1 MSGGMKTSGI
11 FRVAEH
17 TVKVPKFGD
26 TVTFIPF
33 GDIHREAKH
42 FCNSKWRDFLKFA
55 KAAPNPVF
63 LGLGDYHDFGSTS
76 ERHALQ
82 NAALH
87 EDTRRTISL
96 MLQDKCKAFVDEI
109 AFMAPNLIGMIDGNH
124 DMQFE
129 LENGQRTSMTDYM
142 AALLQV
148 PYLGVAALCGLSI
161 QSSTSVASVDIYA
174 HHGLGGAGTVGG
186 SINRVA
192 KMAEHADARIYLMGH
207 THDRGIMPLQ
217 SRMRRVPGK
226 FRVREETRFAG
237 RTGSFLKAY
246 EHGQSSYNV
255 DAGRAPA
262 NLGWIHFDLSLRR
275 LTADD
280 GERELT
286 VEIKGVA

>member
-1 MSGGMKTSGI
+1 LSGGMKTSGI

-17 TVKVPKFGD
+17 KVKVPRFGD

-33 GDIHREAKH
+33 GDVHREAKH
-42 FCNSKWRDFLKFA
+42 FSTAKWREFLKFA
-55 KAAPNPVF
+55 KSAENPVF
-63 LGLGDYHDFGSTS
+63 LGMGDYHDFGSTS

-96 MLQDKCKAFVDEI
+96 MLQDKCKAFAEEI
-109 AFMAPNLIGMIDGNH
+109 GFMAPNLIGLIDGNH
-124 DMQFE
+124 DMAFE
-129 LENGQRTSMTDYM
+129 IDNGQRTTMTDYM
-142 AALLQV
+142 AALLGV

-161 QSSTSVASVDIYA
+161 GASGSNAAIDIYA
-174 HHGLGGAGTVGG
+174 HHGLGGAGTIGG

-192 KMAEHADARIYLMGH
+192 KMAEYVDARIFLQGH

-217 SRMRRVPGK
+217 SRIRRVPGEYK
-226 FRVREETRFAG
+226 VREETRFAA

-246 EHGQSSYNV
+246 EHGESSYNV

-262 NLGWIHFDLSLRR
+262 NLGWIHFLLNLRK
-275 LTADD
+275 LTDDD
-280 GERELT
+280 GDRGLR

>member
-1 MSGGMKTSGI
+1 MKLK
-11 FRVAEH
+11 R
-17 TVKVPKFGD
+17 FGD
-26 TVTFIPF
+26 VVTFIPW
-33 GDIHREAKH
+33 GDVHREAKH
-42 FCNSKWRDFLKFA
+42 FSASKWREFLKFA
-55 KAAPNPVF
+55 KSAPNPVY
-63 LGLGDYHDFGSTS
+63 LGMGDYFDFGSTS

-96 MLQDKCKAFVDEI
+96 MLQDQCKGFVDEI
-109 AFMAPNLIGMIDGNH
+109 SFMAPNLIGLLDGNH
-124 DMQFE
+124 DMEFE
-129 LENGQRTSMTDYM
+129 LNNGQRTTMTDYM
-142 AALLQV
+142 ASLLGV

-161 QSSTSVASVDIYA
+161 EGGGTKSVIDIYA
-174 HHGLGGAGTVGG
+174 HHGLGAASTIGG

-192 KMAEHADARIYLMGH
+192 KMAEYVDARILLMGH

-217 SRMRRVPGK
+217 SRIRRVPGK

-246 EHGQSSYNV
+246 EHGESSYNV

-262 NLGWIHFDLSLRR
+262 NLGWIHFLLRLR
-275 LTADD
+275 KLTDED
-280 GERELT
+280 GERGLC